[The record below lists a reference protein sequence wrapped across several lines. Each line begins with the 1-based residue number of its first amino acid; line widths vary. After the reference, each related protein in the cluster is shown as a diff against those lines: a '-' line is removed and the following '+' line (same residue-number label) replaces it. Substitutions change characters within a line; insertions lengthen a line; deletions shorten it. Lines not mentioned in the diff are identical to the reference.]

1 MHTYCNYSLGARPH
15 SSSIEKS
22 YNASYPFG
30 IRQTAVC
37 MGRHQVTFTQTC
49 TTQLPVKD
57 AARSITS
64 SRSDAASYLDT
75 ISWMSGTLR
84 PFLHQLETNLDCWMM
99 EGEEQLLRSVK
110 ILQAHVRGFIIRRK
124 LQNVWED
131 YLAVVQEIEGDST
144 ALQWDDNIL
153 PIPHFLKVDKVKKKD
168 VKETVDIDNLDLKQ
182 VLSAQDSIIRGQ
194 QDEPVTESWHIDVQK
209 KHPELSISVFDPNEL
224 ELGNPEQKD
233 SLVLTDQMD
242 GFKRNINTYQ
252 DKKLSTTSL
261 EVKRGIDE
269 TNSGKSWSDN
279 NQQREGAVKYI
290 QKVNN
295 PGNSD
300 RWLLRSKV
308 LDEDIPYEN
317 LNELQQ
323 HRSHLAMEML
333 WVQQAI
339 ASRKNYLIVRRKLG
353 MADR

>member
-110 ILQAHVRGFIIRRK
+110 ILQ
-124 LQNVWED
+124 
-131 YLAVVQEIEGDST
+131 
-144 ALQWDDNIL
+144 
-153 PIPHFLKVDKVKKKD
+153 DKVKKKD